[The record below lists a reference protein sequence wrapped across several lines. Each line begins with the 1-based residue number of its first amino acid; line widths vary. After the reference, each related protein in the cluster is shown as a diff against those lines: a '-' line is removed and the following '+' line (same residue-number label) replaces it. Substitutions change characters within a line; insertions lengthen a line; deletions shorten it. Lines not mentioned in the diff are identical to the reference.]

1 MGVGGKLPSPRCES
15 VPAPGQSGAHSC
27 QGCLAPRQEARVG
40 RDGSLEAVQGL
51 SHLSPGR
58 GPCSAPSR
66 SQEASPERQP
76 CLAGP
81 KVLACYCYYCVPK
94 GQITALPVKRI
105 HLLLSPLEH
114 PKPLFYSQS
123 HTSQVGCEP
132 PKASCRAVR
141 WSPSQW
147 TSVQ

>member
-1 MGVGGKLPSPRCES
+1 MSKGLGYCI
-15 VPAPGQSGAHSC
+15 
-27 QGCLAPRQEARVG
+27 PRQEARVG
-40 RDGSLEAVQGL
+40 RDGSLEAVQDL

-58 GPCSAPSR
+58 GPCSAPSH
-66 SQEASPERQP
+66 SQEAGPERQP

-81 KVLACYCYYCVPK
+81 EVLACYCYYPVPK
-94 GQITALPVKRI
+94 GQITALPIKRI

-114 PKPLFYSQS
+114 PKTLFYSQS
-123 HTSQVGCEP
+123 HTTQVGYEP
-132 PKASCRAVR
+132 LKASHRAVR